1 MATAPTTAA
10 NGKKPKDPNRKPVA
24 LRTFFMIYKGQ
35 LEGEP
40 TITFDKMEA
49 MDRLLAANEA
59 GDTTLKMKKMQVPK
73 GSRGK
78 KPTDAPT
85 AA

>member
-1 MATAPTTAA
+1 MATDIKHSTDASKPK
-10 NGKKPKDPNRKPVA
+10 KKPAKPPA
-24 LRTFFMIYKGQ
+24 PRTFFMIYKGS

-49 MDRLLAANEA
+49 MDVLLKANES
-59 GDTTLKMKKMQVPK
+59 GDTTLKMKKMTVPK

-78 KPTDAPT
+78 PAP
-85 AA
+85 ASQG